1 MRIRFRFFLLKC
13 LTEPLQE
20 IFSRQDAKSAKKK
33 YFPVSRNLA
42 CFASLRESSPF
53 GFCIFNREF
62 QICLASSLL
71 FPLTALFILAY
82 APAHAAA
89 PLTKVLMTTGSLSE
103 REVVLYVA
111 QDQGFFRKHGL
122 DLTLVQVRNGPVGM
136 SALASGESLL
146 HWGSVSAANLGAI
159 AEGADLV
166 FVAGFINKLTG
177 TFVAN
182 PKIKNPAELKG
193 KTLGVNSL
201 SGGAWIFTMLT
212 LDHWG
217 LVPERDKIQLR
228 ALGDNSVV
236 SQALLAGNVDAAYLG
251 YTFGNLVQSKGF
263 RMLADLEKL
272 PIPYQGSGIISRRSG
287 MTSSPAIM
295 ENALRALL
303 DGVGFIRNP
312 ENKSQVI
319 RSLVKGL
326 RLKRIEDAEEGY
338 QSITGIYEK
347 KIYPSVDGIR
357 NVIRLLGI
365 SNEKVRRLKAE
376 ELVDDSIVKKLEKEG
391 RF

>member
-1 MRIRFRFFLLKC
+1 MS
-13 LTEPLQE
+13 T
-20 IFSRQDAKSAKKK
+20 KS
-33 YFPVSRNLA
+33 
-42 CFASLRESSPF
+42 
-53 GFCIFNREF
+53 
-62 QICLASSLL
+62 SSLL
-71 FPLTALFILAY
+71 LPFLALFLFAY
-82 APAHAAA
+82 RPADGAV
-89 PLTKVLMTTGSLSE
+89 PLTKIVMTTGSFSE
-103 REVVLYVA
+103 REGVLYVA
-111 QDQGFFRKHGL
+111 QDYGLFRKYGL
-122 DLTLVQVRNGPVGM
+122 DLTLVQVRSGPIGM
-136 SALASGESLL
+136 SALSSGESQV

-182 PKIKNPAELKG
+182 PNIKGPSELKG
-193 KTLGVNSL
+193 KNLGVNSL

-217 LVPERDKIQLR
+217 LVPERDKIQFR

-263 RMLADLEKL
+263 RLLADLEKL
-272 PIPYQGSGIISRRSG
+272 PIPYQGSGIISRRSV
-287 MTSSPAIM
+287 MASSPAIV
-295 ENALRALL
+295 ENVLRGLL
-303 DGVGFIRNP
+303 DGVAFIRNP
-312 ENKSQVI
+312 ENKPQVI
-319 RSLVKGL
+319 KSLAKGL

-338 QSITGIYEK
+338 QSIVGIYEK

-357 NVIRLLGI
+357 NVIRLLGTN
-365 SNEKVRRLKAE
+365 NEKVRRLKAE
-376 ELVDDSIVKKLEKEG
+376 GLVDDSVVKKLEREG